1 MKAQFIEGKAI
12 GQVFIHPRHARKP
25 NKAIKATK
33 RTFKQRLQ
41 FIVFCAPVVDK
52 FWR

>member
-1 MKAQFIEGKAI
+1 MKAQFIEGKTI
-12 GQVFIHPRHARKP
+12 GQEFIHPRHARKA
-25 NKAIKATK
+25 NKVVKATK

-41 FIVFCAPVVDK
+41 FIVYCAPVVDK